1 VTDEGMKDTDDTT
14 IPIRMGIL
22 FILVSMDHEVSMRP
36 GIQGI
41 L

>member
-1 VTDEGMKDTDDTT
+1 MKDTDDTA
-14 IPIRMGIL
+14 IPIRMAIL
-22 FILVSMDHEVSMRP
+22 FILVRMDHEVSMRL